1 MWKPPQPS
9 RMTDWFSS
17 ALAVL
22 ALLIF
27 VGGGVSWHQLLQ
39 QQKAQDDVRTSRLI
53 GCLEAAQ
60 VASDPGAGINAC
72 RQKYADRVPALLRS
86 NPFAFVPHR
95 TTASATP
102 VLDAMAAAGAPR
114 FSPPAAAET
123 ASSADPA
130 PRAGVSEES
139 SAGGDDVVKAAHPPV
154 GQGRPQEP
162 QSSQTHGSADPPKD
176 ARGEQA
182 KGKPAAKPTRTAP
195 PEAAPPPVT
204 PSPRNTK

>member
-1 MWKPPQPS
+1 MWKPPQRS
-9 RMTDWFSS
+9 RLTDWFSS

-60 VASDPGAGINAC
+60 LGSNPRAGINAC
-72 RQKYADRVPALLRS
+72 RQKYADRVPALLKS
-86 NPFAFVPHR
+86 DPFAFVPHR

-102 VLDAMAAAGAPR
+102 VLDAMGAAGAPT
-114 FSPPAAAET
+114 FSPPAAAEAAT
-123 ASSADPA
+123 SLDRGPGQGA
-130 PRAGVSEES
+130 SEES
-139 SAGGDDVVKAAHPPV
+139 SAGGNDAAAQAAHPPV
-154 GQGRPQEP
+154 GHSKPQEP
-162 QSSQTHGSADPPKD
+162 QSSKTHGSADPPK
-176 ARGEQA
+176 QV
-182 KGKPAAKPTRTAP
+182 KGNPAATPTRPAP
-195 PEAAPPPVT
+195 PEAAAPTVR

>member
-1 MWKPPQPS
+1 
-9 RMTDWFSS
+9 MTDWFSS

-60 VASDPGAGINAC
+60 LASDPQADINAC

-102 VLDAMAAAGAPR
+102 VIDAMVAAGAPA
-114 FSPPAAAET
+114 FSPSGATGT
-123 ASSADPA
+123 ANLLDPG
-130 PRAGVSEES
+130 PHEGVSEES
-139 SAGGDDVVKAAHPPV
+139 SAGGNNAAAQAAHPPV
-154 GQGRPQEP
+154 GHSKPQEP
-162 QSSQTHGSADPPKD
+162 QSSQTHGSADPPKVGQ
-176 ARGEQA
+176 GEQA
-182 KGKPAAKPTRTAP
+182 KGKPAAKPTRPAP